1 MTGKKIL
8 LVGQAPSRNG
18 GYGEKALD
26 AGIPSSASGRLLKLF
41 DMSREEYLDRFK
53 RLNLLDYWPGA
64 LKSGRGDK
72 FPILEGR
79 KSAQRIQK
87 QISEYHILC
96 IGKRVGKCF
105 NMDDCFKWEE
115 YIHCYPFTRNRVAMI
130 PHTSGLNRFYNDPD
144 NIQRTKT
151 FLQELISDA

>member
-53 RLNLLDYWPGA
+53 R
-64 LKSGRGDK
+64 
-72 FPILEGR
+72 
-79 KSAQRIQK
+79 
-87 QISEYHILC
+87 
-96 IGKRVGKCF
+96 
-105 NMDDCFKWEE
+105 
-115 YIHCYPFTRNRVAMI
+115 
-130 PHTSGLNRFYNDPD
+130 
-144 NIQRTKT
+144 
-151 FLQELISDA
+151 